1 MATTP
6 VTRFAPSPTG
16 PLHLGHAWSALQAHD
31 LARAGGGRFLLR
43 IEDIDKG
50 RCREEHVA
58 GIVRDLQW
66 LGLCPD
72 APPLFQSHRLAL
84 YADALDRLAAQRL
97 IYRCVCTRSDIA
109 AAASA
114 PQGPM
119 GLLYPGT
126 CRDRAIGADVA
137 QPWCWRLDTGRAEAL
152 AGPLFWEDRDVG
164 RVAARPGELGDVVI
178 ARKDAPASYHLAVV
192 IDDGA
197 QGITHVVRGRDLF
210 AATHIQ
216 RLLQAV
222 LGLATPAYV
231 HHRLIVD
238 ATGERLA
245 KRRQAPSLAALRSDG
260 ADPVRLVENMRA
272 CRFPA
277 GFSLEAS

>member
-43 IEDIDKG
+43 IEDIDTG

-58 GIVRDLQW
+58 GIVRDLEW

-137 QPWCWRLDTGRAEAL
+137 QPWCWRLDTGGAEAL
-152 AGPLFWEDRDVG
+152 AGPLFWEDRDAG
-164 RVAARPGELGDVVI
+164 RVAARPGDLGDVVI

-192 IDDGA
+192 VDDAA
-197 QGITHVVRGRDLF
+197 QGISHVVRGRDLF
-210 AATHIQ
+210 AATHIH

-245 KRRQAPSLAALRSDG
+245 KRRQAPSLAALRGGG

-272 CRFPA
+272 GRFPV
-277 GFSLEAS
+277 GFALEAS